1 MGPPN
6 DMNSRNMSGGSIR
19 DDRQLGEKRQIN
31 LDRSG
36 NGEESSDSSTSMNE
50 KDRGRKKQKTN
61 GENRK
66 EQIQGITLEQREK
79 LISQQ
84 KQYIDAKLKLEDQLL
99 KLKEE
104 REELKERGNKH

>member
-1 MGPPN
+1 
-6 DMNSRNMSGGSIR
+6 MNSRNMSGGSLR

-66 EQIQGITLEQREK
+66 EQIQGNIPFIHIIY
-79 LISQQ
+79 LIIRFLQ
-84 KQYIDAKLKLEDQLL
+84 I
-99 KLKEE
+99 
-104 REELKERGNKH
+104 